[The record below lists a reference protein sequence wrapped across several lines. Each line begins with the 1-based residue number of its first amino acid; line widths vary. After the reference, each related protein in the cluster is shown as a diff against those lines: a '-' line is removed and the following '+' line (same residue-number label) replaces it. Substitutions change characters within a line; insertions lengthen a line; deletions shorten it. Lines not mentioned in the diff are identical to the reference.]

1 MVVRLRLQRLGMKAL
16 PFYRIVAAD
25 SRSKRDGKHIE
36 NLGTY
41 VEFHSASDVSH
52 LPPAC
57 LHPQSAS
64 YIYNIS
70 HIMNFPPQ
78 IRPFA
83 RR

>member
-25 SRSKRDGKHIE
+25 ARSKRDGKHIE

-41 VEFHSASDVSH
+41 VHVFIVDPIA
-52 LPPAC
+52 PPPHAGGS
-57 LHPQSAS
+57 LL
-64 YIYNIS
+64 
-70 HIMNFPPQ
+70 Q

-83 RR
+83 RQ